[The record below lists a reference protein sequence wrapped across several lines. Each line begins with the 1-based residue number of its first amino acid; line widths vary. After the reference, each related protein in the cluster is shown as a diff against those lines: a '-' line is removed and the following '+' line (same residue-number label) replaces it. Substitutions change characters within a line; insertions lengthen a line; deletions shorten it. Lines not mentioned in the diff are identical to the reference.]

1 MREPEQ
7 IDNYLRIDSGIREKD
22 EINTFYDPMIS
33 KLIVW
38 DKDRNR
44 ALNRLNNALQNYK
57 IVGNN
62 TNIRF
67 LKNVIN
73 Q

>member
-7 IDNYLRIDSGIREKD
+7 NPEYLRIDSGIREND

-38 DKDRNR
+38 DKNR
-44 ALNRLNNALQNYK
+44 DKALNRLNNALQNYK
-57 IVGNN
+57 IIGNN

-67 LKNVIN
+67 LKNVIRK
-73 Q
+73 